1 MKTSMDKALPDF
13 ADPLVRR
20 AAMCAVTPGVTR

>member
-13 ADPLVRR
+13 ADPLVRG
-20 AAMCAVTPGVTR
+20 AAMNVAAPGVTR